1 MKGFCKIEYACISVC
16 VCVYVCVFACVCARA
31 HVHRHVALRN
41 TVCLL
46 ILAGSLTAFK
56 TIR

>member
-1 MKGFCKIEYACISVC
+1 MKGFCKNEYACISAC
-16 VCVYVCVFACVCARA
+16 VCVRA